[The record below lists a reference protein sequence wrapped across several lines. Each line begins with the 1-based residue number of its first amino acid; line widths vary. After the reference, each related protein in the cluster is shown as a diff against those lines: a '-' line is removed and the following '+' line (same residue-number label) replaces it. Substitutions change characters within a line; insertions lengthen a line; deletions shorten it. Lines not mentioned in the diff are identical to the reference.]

1 MQVELTVDHDAGKVV
16 VDTRRAIN
24 GASERAA
31 AAHCSCSTN
40 AKRAVLRGRLL
51 LLRPVLSDVMM
62 MLMLMLLLLLLH
74 EQKMLGQL
82 GRHARRL
89 TAGALDR
96 AGGGFGRSSLVGRA
110 RGARGRAAA
119 IQLDHV
125 IDVQLVAARR
135 AAAAAAAAVL
145 QCRAARQRRL
155 DNRLLLL
162 LLLRQQVLVLLLLL
176 LLLLLLVALLG
187 SERRRRR
194 LAATATAA
202 IGRRREE
209 QLARFV
215 DANHSNTA
223 TSATAATARVVVVR
237 VDVESELFELA
248 RTRPL
253 VVLVIL
259 VVLGLVIVVACLVHF
274 ASRRRRRRLL
284 GLVLFALA
292 VERCGRLAIRR
303 SELFLLLV
311 AMTPAPPAL
320 GERDESEQGRQG
332 AEH

>member
-176 LLLLLLVALLG
+176 LLLLLVALLG